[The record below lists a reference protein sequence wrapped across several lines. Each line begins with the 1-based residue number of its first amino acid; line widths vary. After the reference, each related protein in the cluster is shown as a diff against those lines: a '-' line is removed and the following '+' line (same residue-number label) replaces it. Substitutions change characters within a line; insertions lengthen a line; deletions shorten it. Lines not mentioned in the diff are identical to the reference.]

1 MLPLLPFVLFLP
13 TLVSFVIDEPGA
25 VWVEFP
31 GVFFHLALLLMISRL
46 DAPDWAKAAGYGWIT
61 LDVLSGILTINAVPY
76 EITWPVRLG
85 GHVLAWV
92 WIAMSSVF
100 LRRHPVVTAVGVVTG
115 VWLGGCSF
123 VIAHAPDAILA
134 PSSILIM
141 VWFAMLA
148 WVHRPGTAGEAGGGV
163 AAGRQGSRPSSR
175 AKSRYQY

>member
-1 MLPLLPFVLFLP
+1 MLFLP

-31 GVFFHLALLLMISRL
+31 GVFFHLAILLVISRL
-46 DAPDWAKAAGYGWIT
+46 DAPEWAKVAGYGWIAI
-61 LDVLSGILTINAVPY
+61 DVLSGILTINGVPD

-85 GHVLAWV
+85 GHALAGV
-92 WIAMSSVF
+92 WLAMSSVA
-100 LRRHPVVTAVGVVTG
+100 LRRPLVTAVGVVTG

-123 VIAHAPDAILA
+123 VIAHAPEWILA

-148 WVHRPGTAGEAGGGV
+148 WVHRPGVRDGV
-163 AAGRQGSRPSSR
+163 GAADGR
-175 AKSRYQY
+175 AATD